1 LARKF
6 LYGVAVL
13 VVLLIAGAIALSLW
27 SDRLTRLAFVPTAPF
42 TAQAPLAAG
51 IYADR
56 AMWIARP
63 DLGASDP
70 SRWLPAGQKRE
81 AAPLNAAVFFVHP
94 TSYLER
100 TRWNAPLDDAKSRE
114 LAETF
119 VQGMASAFNASPDVW
134 APRYRQAAF
143 GAFLTDDPRAGE
155 AIDLAY
161 RDVLTAFDAFIAA
174 TPKDRPIVLA
184 GHSQGALHLKRLLR
198 DRIAGTPLARRIAA
212 AYVIGWPVSLEHDL
226 PAMGLPAC
234 ARPDQAGC
242 VVSWLS
248 FAEPAD
254 NHMLLE
260 AYADRPGLDG
270 KPVGG
275 SAFLC
280 TNPLTGA
287 IGRAAGARSDL
298 GTLVPDLEKR
308 TGKLVPG
315 MVPARCG
322 KDGCLYIGPPPQLG
336 PYVGPG
342 NNYHVYDIPL
352 FWANLRADVA
362 RRVTAWQAQR
372 HSPVLPGTGR
382 RQPAGLTEGK
392 CPTTIFRM
400 VPLPSK
406 LGEDLKRNPC
416 STPT

>member
-6 LYGVAVL
+6 LYVVAALIVL
-13 VVLLIAGAIALSLW
+13 VLAGAVALTLW

-42 TAQAPLAAG
+42 TAQKPPATDL
-51 IYADR
+51 YADR
-56 AMWIARP
+56 ALWIARP
-63 DLGASDP
+63 DLGAKDA
-70 SRWLPAGQKRE
+70 SRWLPAGQAPA

-100 TRWNAPLDDAKSRE
+100 GRWNAPLDDAGSRE

-143 GAFLTDDPRAGE
+143 GAFLTNDPRAGE
-155 AIDLAY
+155 ALDAAY
-161 RDVLTAFDAFIAA
+161 RDVLAAFDAFLAS
-174 TPKDRPIVLA
+174 TPQDRPIVLA
-184 GHSQGALHLKRLLR
+184 GHSQGALHIKRLLR

-212 AYVIGWPVSLEHDL
+212 AYVIGWPVSLAHDL

-242 VVSWLS
+242 VVGWLS

-254 NHMLLE
+254 THMLLE
-260 AYADRPGLDG
+260 AYGDRPGLDG
-270 KPVGG
+270 RPVSG
-275 SAFLC
+275 SAVLC
-280 TNPLTGA
+280 TNPLTGGA
-287 IGRAAGARSDL
+287 GGAAGADRNL
-298 GTLVPDLEKR
+298 GTLVPDLDRR

-322 KDGCLYIGPPPQLG
+322 PDGILYIGPPPQLG

-362 RRVTAWQAQR
+362 RRVTAWQA
-372 HSPVLPGTGR
+372 R
-382 RQPAGLTEGK
+382 RP
-392 CPTTIFRM
+392 
-400 VPLPSK
+400 
-406 LGEDLKRNPC
+406 
-416 STPT
+416 